1 MRDRTKTADAIK
13 FIHEQGFSRDVARRE
28 VAHIIL
34 LFTDGLS
41 KTPHETARE
50 AELAKRDG
58 IYLFSI
64 GIGMKHK
71 NICFL
76 NVCCVMML

>member
-1 MRDRTKTADAIK
+1 
-13 FIHEQGFSRDVARRE
+13 

-34 LFTDGLS
+34 VFTDGLS
-41 KTPHETARE
+41 KSPHLTARE

-64 GIGMKHK
+64 GIGMSVERTE
-71 NICFL
+71 L
-76 NVCCVMML
+76 QVCTSVITNMKV

>member
-1 MRDRTKTADAIK
+1 MTC
-13 FIHEQGFSRDVARRE
+13 RDVARRE

-34 LFTDGLS
+34 VFTDGLS
-41 KTPHETARE
+41 QKPDRTARE

-64 GIGMKHK
+64 GIGSSVERTELQVWGDRSNSH
-71 NICFL
+71 
-76 NVCCVMML
+76 